1 MVVREFLVELEKT
14 QAAFVWQY
22 LHDNRIRGFLRM
34 DRTRTAF
41 DPIAAVAMVKSGQA
55 VAMADTSRVADAMG
69 LSGND
74 VAAIADAADDML
86 WKQVDGQTVLD
97 GYCEWLRD
105 GIALA
110 TGLEPYEPAPEST
123 SRQVSTGPELV
134 AESTLRRERV

>member
-1 MVVREFLVELEKT
+1 MLVREFLAELEKT
-14 QAAFVWQY
+14 QGAFIWQY
-22 LHDNRIRGFLRM
+22 QHDNRIRGFLKR

-55 VAMADTSRVADAMG
+55 IEESEDSGRIAEIMG
-69 LSGND
+69 LSGVD
-74 VAAIADAADDML
+74 VSAIHDAADDML

-110 TGLEPYEPAPEST
+110 TGLEPYEPEPETRHRS
-123 SRQVSTGPELV
+123 SDVGLV
-134 AESTLRRERV
+134 AESAF